1 MKYLKVDGCEQ
12 VDEQVQPV
20 GRPGHLGGAGQE
32 ELQRDRELRGAGDPW
47 NDDGH
52 PAPPTV
58 VLAYLSVRPIY
69 RYFPLKSLLLLLSY
83 DLAR

>member
-20 GRPGHLGGAGQE
+20 GRPGHLGGAGQQD
-32 ELQRDRELRGAGDPW
+32 LQRDRELRGAGDPG